1 MRIMAMAV
9 MVAGIVA
16 QARETDQKVTV
27 CMQTGVDPAVLQ
39 AQAMA
44 SKILAGIRVTL
55 EWRRDQRSCPEGPGV
70 ILITLAN
77 GTRQDSH
84 PGALALASPYQ
95 GAHVEVFYDRVRK
108 TVGPR
113 TAPFLLAHVL
123 AHEIG
128 HLLQGISRHAEAGVM
143 KAQWDNK
150 DYQRMAWK
158 PLSFTEHDVKLIH
171 LGLEKRASLP
181 CFTASR

>member
-1 MRIMAMAV
+1 MAV
-9 MVAGIVA
+9 MAAGILA

-27 CMQTGVDPAVLQ
+27 CMQTGVDAAVLQ

-44 SKILAGIRVTL
+44 SKIFAGIGVTL
-55 EWRRDQRSCPEGPGV
+55 EWRRDQRSCPEGPAV

-77 GTRQDSH
+77 GMPQSYH

-95 GAHVEVFYDRVRK
+95 GVHVEVFYDRIRK

-113 TAPFLLAHVL
+113 TAPSLLAHVL
-123 AHEIG
+123 SHEIG

-143 KAQWDNK
+143 KAHWDTK
-150 DYQRMAWK
+150 DYQQMAWQ
-158 PLSFTEHDVKLIH
+158 PLSFTEHDVKLIR
-171 LGLEKRASLP
+171 LGLETYASRP
-181 CFTASR
+181 QFTASR